1 MTDNRTS
8 VARLL
13 DQMSR
18 ERLQALD
25 ERLAKL
31 ERPWIE
37 RTHDAFKA
45 IPGALRELA
54 SAPGPWGAMVLIML
68 ALVVGMPL
76 MDPNTRSAIAE
87 DWVMVMLQL
96 GEIFLALILALLV
109 FMGLVQAIDRWSALR
124 GMERRGEID
133 LVRAFRRRPEVFLRA
148 HNLTLQRQG
157 LEWVLEALEFLQRHP
172 DATGFD
178 AADLDAAK
186 TRTTL
191 ALIQIIEQID
201 HNAAELGDPLQRR
214 SRRPA

>member
-1 MTDNRTS
+1 MIDIRTS
-8 VARLL
+8 V
-13 DQMSR
+13 DQLSR

-31 ERPWIE
+31 EQPWFE
-37 RTHDAFKA
+37 RTRDAFKA

-54 SAPGPWGAMVLIML
+54 SAPGPWVSMVLIML

-109 FMGLVQAIDRWSALR
+109 FIGLVHAVDRRLALR
-124 GMERRGEID
+124 GMARRGETD
-133 LVRAFRRRPEVFLRA
+133 LVRAYRLQPEVFQRA
-148 HNLTLQRQG
+148 HNLTLQRQD
-157 LEWVLEALEFLQRHP
+157 LERVLEALEFLQGHP

-178 AADLDAAK
+178 AADLDAAQ
-186 TRTTL
+186 TRATL